1 MRLKLMQRSLEPAGA
16 GSEFSVGS
24 NVQAG
29 TEGAPVAEAGHSCA
43 NEPPLTKGPSW
54 PFWLMTSCSAASTA
68 TE

>member
-16 GSEFSVGS
+16 GSAFSVGS

-29 TEGAPVAEAGHSCA
+29 TERAAEAGHSCTDV
-43 NEPPLTKGPSW
+43 PPLTKGPSW